1 MSKDKRPIPI
11 RKDANPDW
19 TQRIPLAEKLKEG
32 SLAKLFEDYHSALVE
47 DTFIE
52 VGDALDDIN
61 KALADDKP
69 LTERHIA
76 ILRTSLGGAMSWLV
90 DLDHDLEELE
100 QQTK

>member
-1 MSKDKRPIPI
+1 MSKDKQPIPI
-11 RKDANPDW
+11 RKDDTPDW
-19 TQRIPLAEKLKEG
+19 TQPVPLAEKLKTQ
-32 SLAKLFEDYHSALVE
+32 SLAELFEDYHSALVE

-61 KALADDKP
+61 EALANDKP
-69 LTERHIA
+69 LTKRHIA
-76 ILRTSLGGAMSWLV
+76 VLRTSLGGAMSWLV